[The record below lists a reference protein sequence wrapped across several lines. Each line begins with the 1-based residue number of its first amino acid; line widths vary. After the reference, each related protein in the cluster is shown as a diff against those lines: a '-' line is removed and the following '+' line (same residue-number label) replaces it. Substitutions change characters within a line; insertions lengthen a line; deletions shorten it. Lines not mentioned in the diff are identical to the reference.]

1 MSFKKLKIIYIYI
14 YIYISIVSTID
25 HIKLNRLWLFILL
38 RSGICSL
45 LVFVDKPS
53 PPQGPLEALE
63 TSPTAI
69 TVQWKP
75 PLDDGG
81 AKIKGYIL
89 EKKPKKFEKWLRV
102 PGTIP
107 ADETQGTTKNLEPG
121 DEYDFRVIAVNANGE
136 SEPFTTSKS
145 ITAKYSFGESILRAT
160 IHSRV

>member
-1 MSFKKLKIIYIYI
+1 MDVKLMMMMMMM
-14 YIYISIVSTID
+14 
-25 HIKLNRLWLFILL
+25 NLWLFILL
-38 RSGICSL
+38 RSGICFL
-45 LVFVDKPS
+45 LIFVDKPL

-89 EKKPKKFEKWLRV
+89 EKKPKGSKKWQRV

-107 ADETQGTTKNLEPG
+107 ADETQGTAKNLEPG
-121 DEYDFRVIAVNANGE
+121 EEYDFRVVAVNANGE
-136 SEPFTTSKS
+136 SEPLTTSES
-145 ITAKYSFGESILRAT
+145 IKAKYPFGESILRAA
-160 IHSRV
+160 IHSRIRCTGSSE